1 MLTVQQYAKGATIP
15 QNLLSNAQLTV
26 SIVNEIFSAFPN
38 QFTFNSGYRPP
49 ARNAA
54 VGGVVNSFHVQALAA
69 DITPLNGNYDKY
81 KSALKALV
89 GKHGWEVIDER
100 NKNHF
105 HLEPSNGKPSSIPNN
120 QENVNYQPQP
130 TFSYQPNTSAVLG
143 QSKSPSGQNNSIAIG
158 LAFLVLVLLLS
169 D

>member
-26 SIVNEIFSAFPN
+26 GIVNEVFSAFPN
-38 QFTFNSGYRPP
+38 QFTFNSGYRTP
-49 ARNAA
+49 AHNAA
-54 VGGVVNSFHVQALAA
+54 VGGVPNSFHVQALAA

-89 GKHGWEVIDER
+89 GRYGWEVIDER

-105 HLEPSNGKPSSIPNN
+105 HLEPSNNKPSSIPDS
-120 QENVNYQPQP
+120 QKNVNYQPQT
-130 TFSYQPNTSAVLG
+130 TFSYQPNSGAVLG
-143 QSKSPSGQNNSIAIG
+143 RPDSSSGQNNSIAIG
-158 LAFLVLVLLLS
+158 LAFLVLVLLLK

>member
-15 QNLLSNAQLTV
+15 QNLLNNAQLTV
-26 SIVNEIFSAFPN
+26 GIANEIFSAFPN
-38 QFTFNSGYRPP
+38 QFTFNSGYRTP
-49 ARNAA
+49 AHNAA
-54 VGGVVNSFHVQALAA
+54 VGGVPNSFHVQALAA
-69 DITPLNGNYDKY
+69 DITPHNGNYDKY

-105 HLEPSNGKPSSIPNN
+105 HLEPSNGKSSSIPDSR
-120 QENVNYQPQP
+120 ENVSYQPQT
-130 TFSYQPNTSAVLG
+130 TFSYQPNKSAVFEQPNSLL
-143 QSKSPSGQNNSIAIG
+143 GQNNSIAIG
-158 LAFLVLVLLLS
+158 FAFLVLVLLLS